1 MKNDGATS
9 RSRILIL
16 EDEAPI
22 RTALARYLEQVGY
35 AVETAENGRIGL
47 EKLRA
52 EHFDLA
58 VSDIMMPEMGG
69 LAFLEKAKSERPDLD
84 VVMVTGYGDAS
95 IAVEAMKNGAADFV
109 TKPFQFDY
117 LESIVRRLMERR
129 EDRADRP
136 RDANVEHL
144 EDRLHEKVRE
154 LSTLYSI
161 NESLDEVEGVE
172 PVFSRMA
179 RLAAQSCDA
188 RSASAYIW
196 EADTRTLVLHSVHPV
211 GAASS
216 RVPRVRASGAFV
228 DLMRKPQ
235 DPRKFADP
243 MGLAM
248 LEPLLIAP
256 ERPPTS
262 AVLAPLF
269 VRGEAFG
276 VLCVESKFGDSTF
289 GEQDLGFVRTIL
301 KKAAVMIERAAL
313 YDTIQ
318 SNLVSTLTSLV
329 RTLEAK
335 DPYTRFHSDRVTN
348 LAIMVGREM
357 GVSQTD
363 LEVLRF
369 AGLLHDIG
377 KIGVSDAI
385 LQKKGSLTPEE
396 FEAIKA
402 HPIIGDRI
410 LEPLGML
417 PEERSIIRHHH
428 ERWDGRGYPD
438 GLAGKDIPFLARVLT
453 LADSYDAMTSDR
465 VYRLGL
471 SHDVA
476 LGEVVRYAGRQFDP
490 NVVAAFESLCRRH
503 AHDLQGRMNAGIDKD
518 SILTQRLRPAS

>member
-1 MKNDGATS
+1 
-9 RSRILIL
+9 
-16 EDEAPI
+16 
-22 RTALARYLEQVGY
+22 
-35 AVETAENGRIGL
+35 
-47 EKLRA
+47 
-52 EHFDLA
+52 
-58 VSDIMMPEMGG
+58 
-69 LAFLEKAKSERPDLD
+69 
-84 VVMVTGYGDAS
+84 
-95 IAVEAMKNGAADFV
+95 
-109 TKPFQFDY
+109 
-117 LESIVRRLMERR
+117 
-129 EDRADRP
+129 
-136 RDANVEHL
+136 
-144 EDRLHEKVRE
+144 E

-172 PVFSRMA
+172 PVFTRMT

-188 RSASAYIW
+188 RTASAYLW
-196 EADTRTLVLHSVHPV
+196 EADTRTLVLHSVHPK
-211 GAASS
+211 GAVSA
-216 RVPRVRASGAFV
+216 RAPRVRAPGVFV
-228 DLMRKPQ
+228 ELMRKSQ
-235 DPRKFADP
+235 DPRRLADP
-243 MGLAM
+243 MGLATF
-248 LEPLLIAP
+248 EPLLVAP

-276 VLCVESKFGDSTF
+276 VLCVEGKFGDASF
-289 GEQDLGFVRTIL
+289 GEQDLGFVKTIL

-318 SNLVSTLTSLV
+318 TNLVSTLTSLV

-348 LAIMVGREM
+348 LAMMVGREM
-357 GVSQTD
+357 GATQAD

-402 HPIIGDRI
+402 HPIIGERI

-417 PEERSIIRHHH
+417 PDERAIIRHHH

-503 AHDLQGRMNAGIDKD
+503 AHDLLERMNAGIDKEL
-518 SILTQRLRPAS
+518 ILTQRLRAAS

>member
-1 MKNDGATS
+1 MRTTGTTPGA
-9 RSRILIL
+9 RILIL

-22 RTALARYLEQVGY
+22 RNALARYLEQIGY
-35 AVETAENGRIGL
+35 AVEAAENGRIGL

-52 EHFDLA
+52 GTFDLA
-58 VSDIMMPEMGG
+58 ISDIMMPEMGG
-69 LAFLEKAKSERPDLD
+69 LSFLEKAKSERPDLD
-84 VVMVTGYGDAS
+84 VIMVTGYGDTA
-95 IAVEAMKNGAADFV
+95 IAVDAMKNGAADFV

-117 LESIVRRLMERR
+117 LESIVRRLIERR
-129 EDRADRP
+129 ESRAGRP
-136 RDANVEHL
+136 RDVDVDHL
-144 EDRLHEKVRE
+144 EERLHDKVRE

-172 PVFSRMA
+172 PVFARMA

-188 RSASAYIW
+188 RSASAYLW
-196 EADTRTLVLHSVHPV
+196 EADTRTLVLHSIHPP
-211 GAASS
+211 GAVSG
-216 RVPRVRASGAFV
+216 RVPRVRASGTFV
-228 DLMRKPQ
+228 ELMRKTQ
-235 DPRKFADP
+235 DPKRMADP
-243 MGLAM
+243 MGLAI
-248 LEPLLIAP
+248 LEPMMAAP

-262 AVLAPLF
+262 AVVAPLF

-276 VLCVESKFGDSTF
+276 VVCVEGKFGDAAF

-348 LAIMVGREM
+348 LAMMIGREM
-357 GVSQTD
+357 GVSQSD
-363 LEVLRF
+363 LDVLRF

-385 LQKKGSLTPEE
+385 LQKKGSLTTEE
-396 FEAIKA
+396 FEAIKT
-402 HPIIGDRI
+402 HPIVGERI

-417 PEERSIIRHHH
+417 PDERAIIRHHH

-438 GLAGKDIPFLARVLT
+438 GLAGKGIPFLARILT

-471 SHDVA
+471 KHEVA
-476 LGEVVRYAGRQFDP
+476 LGEVVRNAGRQFDP
-490 NVVAAFESLCRRH
+490 NVVAAFGSLCRRH
-503 AHDLQGRMNAGIDKD
+503 AHDLLERMNAGIDKD
-518 SILTQRLRPAS
+518 SILSRRLLAAS